1 MKKVYEIL
9 ETARKNGQ
17 RTLSEYESK
26 LILADYGIPVVSET
40 IGGSWDEARKFASE
54 IGYPVVL
61 KVCSPEVTHKTEQKL
76 IEINLRDERDMESAY
91 KELDEKA
98 QGIKGKILVQKMI
111 TGSRELVLGLIRDP
125 QFGPCVMFGLGGIFT
140 EILHDVSFR
149 VAPITMQDA
158 MDMMEEIKAKSIL
171 HAIRGMDAVDR
182 DVLGESLVAL
192 GNIGLEHESV
202 KEIDI
207 NPMIIHGSRP
217 VAVDALMVLNDQ

>member
-1 MKKVYEIL
+1 MKKAYKIL
-9 ETARKNGQ
+9 ETARENGQ

-26 LILADYGIPVVSET
+26 LILADYGVPVVSEI
-40 IGGSWDEARKFASE
+40 IGRSWDETRKFASE

-76 IEINLRDERDMESAY
+76 IEINLRDEKDLESAY
-91 KELDEKA
+91 RRLDEKA
-98 QGIKGKILVQKMI
+98 QGVKGEVLIQKMI

-140 EILHDVSFR
+140 EVLHDVSFR

-171 HAIRGMDAVDR
+171 HAIRGMDAVDKN
-182 DVLGESLVAL
+182 VLGESLVAL

-202 KEIDI
+202 KEIDV
-207 NPMIIHGSRP
+207 NPMIIYGNRP
-217 VAVDALMVLNDQ
+217 VAVDALVVLSDQ